1 MECIGKYNNIIFISL
16 LIFLNIKYDNYDS
29 FFFLRMIIMIVADI
43 TFGMIAFVCGTI
55 YYNISIYYDDDC
67 IWSIYYTI

>member
-1 MECIGKYNNIIFISL
+1 MIGF
-16 LIFLNIKYDNYDS
+16 